1 MVGSYAVG
9 DVRALVPTRK
19 AVWSSGNTFFLLP
32 PFLLYYC
39 YLSIFIIIYL
49 FVITSSYSVITSY
62 CLYSL
67 CFRLFLRYHQKS
79 NPLSNSQSMTDQRI
93 DVDVDVRATKYRPFH
108 YHLPAI
114 FFSPHRLTSLSIMPF
129 FLCVCVCVGVCGCVC
144 VCGTVSS
151 MLSGLET
158 RSLGLNTLGT
168 T

>member
-19 AVWSSGNTFFLLP
+19 AVWSSPGEPKASGNTFFLLP
-32 PFLLYYC
+32 PFLLYSC
-39 YLSIFIIIYL
+39 YLSTFIIIYL

-93 DVDVDVRATKYRPFH
+93 DVDVDVD
-108 YHLPAI
+108 AI
-114 FFSPHRLTSLSIMPF
+114 
-129 FLCVCVCVGVCGCVC
+129 
-144 VCGTVSS
+144 
-151 MLSGLET
+151 
-158 RSLGLNTLGT
+158 
-168 T
+168 